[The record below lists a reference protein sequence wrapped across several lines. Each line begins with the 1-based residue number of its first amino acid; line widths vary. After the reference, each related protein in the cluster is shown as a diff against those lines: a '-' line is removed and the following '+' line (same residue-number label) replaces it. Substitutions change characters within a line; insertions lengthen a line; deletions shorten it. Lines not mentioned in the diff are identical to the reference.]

1 MGRRRKWA
9 IGLAILVLAGAGI
22 AWWWSRA
29 PDRAAREAP
38 SLTSVR
44 VARGDMEVRL
54 SGSGSVAVSTRE
66 SVRPSAAGTVK
77 TVEVKTGDRVERG
90 RVLATFE
97 GSAGDTEIARMELR
111 LEQLRLQL
119 KQAELAFKELQNS
132 GAEASQIER
141 AKMDL
146 RSIQLNIEEAEMD
159 LGEARKRAAGPEPL
173 TAPISGTVTAVNVKP
188 GDAVT
193 PQTEAVVVTDYE
205 ALELQ
210 ITVDELDVPKLRE
223 GQEAV
228 VRLEALPGRPIRGV
242 VEEISMEGT
251 HSGGVTTF
259 LVSIR
264 LESAEQVR
272 PGMSGTAEIVT
283 AAKKDALLLPI
294 EAVQMSGGRYYVL
307 RPAPETGVGDASD
320 GAGGAGPFPDRGDRG
335 ANGGG
340 PPAAGEA
347 PLGGAPAAGEAPS
360 AGAPAAGVVR
370 FPTALGNVNAVL
382 VPVEIGLYDE
392 SRVEIVSGLSEGD
405 EVLIPRFSNEAGFS
419 GIRRIVMGNPQG
431 PGYGFANARESG
443 QRPAGAPG
451 AGGGGAFPGGAGT
464 RGGG

>member
-9 IGLAILVLAGAGI
+9 IGLAVLVLAGAGI

-38 SLTSVR
+38 NLTSVR
-44 VARGDMEVRL
+44 VTRGDIEVRL

-66 SVRPSAAGTVK
+66 SVRPSAAGTVR
-77 TVEVKTGDRVERG
+77 TVEVKTGDRVEQG
-90 RVLATFE
+90 QVLGTFE
-97 GSAGDTEIARMELR
+97 GSADDTEIARLELR

-119 KQAELAFKELQNS
+119 RQAELEFKELQVS

-141 AKMDL
+141 ARMDL
-146 RSIQLNIEEAEMD
+146 RSIQLNIEEAELD
-159 LGEARKRAAGPEPL
+159 LEEARERAAGPDPL

-188 GDAVT
+188 GDAVS

-210 ITVDELDVPKLRE
+210 ITVDELDVPKLKE

-228 VRLEALPGRPIRGV
+228 VRLDALPGRTIRGT
-242 VEEISMEGT
+242 VEQISMEGT
-251 HSGGVTTF
+251 HANGVATF
-259 LVSIR
+259 LVAIR
-264 LESAEQVR
+264 LESADQVR
-272 PGMSGTAEIVT
+272 PGMSGTAEIGT

-307 RPAPETGVGDASD
+307 RPASEAGGGGAS
-320 GAGGAGPFPDRGDRG
+320 GGAGMAGTVPDRGDRG
-335 ANGGG
+335 TGGGG

-347 PLGGAPAAGEAPS
+347 PLAGAPAAGEAPS
-360 AGAPAAGVVR
+360 AGAPAAGAVR
-370 FPTALGNVNAVL
+370 FPTALGDVDAVL

-392 SRVEIVSGLSEGD
+392 SRIEIVSGLSEGD
-405 EVLIPRFSNEAGFS
+405 VVLIPRFADDAGGPGFRRVVTGVPGGPGGGFS
-419 GIRRIVMGNPQG
+419 GG
-431 PGYGFANARESG
+431 RETV
-443 QRPAGAPG
+443 QRPGDASGP
-451 AGGGGAFPGGAGT
+451 GGGGGFPGGSGT
-464 RGGG
+464 GGGG

>member
-1 MGRRRKWA
+1 MGRRKKWA
-9 IGLAILVLAGAGI
+9 IGLAVLVLAGAGI

-38 SLTSVR
+38 NLTSVR
-44 VARGDMEVRL
+44 VARGDIEVRL
-54 SGSGSVAVSTRE
+54 SGAGSVAVSTRE

-77 TVEVKTGDRVERG
+77 SVEVKTGDRVKRG
-90 RVLATFE
+90 QVLATFE
-97 GSAGDTEIARMELR
+97 GSANHSEIARLELR

-119 KQAELAFKELQNS
+119 RQAELAFKELQVA

-141 AKMDL
+141 ARMDL
-146 RSIQLNIEEAEMD
+146 RSIQLNIEEAELD
-159 LGEARKRAAGPEPL
+159 LEDARERAAGPDPL

-193 PQTEAVVVTDYE
+193 PQTEAMVITDYE

-228 VRLEALPGRPIRGV
+228 VLLDALPGRTIRGT

-251 HSGGVTTF
+251 HSGGVATF
-259 LVSIR
+259 LVAIR

-307 RPAPETGVGDASD
+307 RPASE
-320 GAGGAGPFPDRGDRG
+320 AGGGDPSNGTGGTGTVPDRSRDGRS
-335 ANGGG
+335 G
-340 PPAAGEA
+340 PPPAGES
-347 PLGGAPAAGEAPS
+347 PMNDAPAPDAAPS
-360 AGAPAAGVVR
+360 AGGPAAGAVR
-370 FPTALGNVNAVL
+370 FPTALGNVNAML

-392 SRVEIVSGLSEGD
+392 SRIEIVSGLSEGD
-405 EVLIPRFSNEAGFS
+405 EVLIPRFSNDAGFS
-419 GIRRIVMGNPQG
+419 GLRRVVMGNPGG
-431 PGYGFANARESG
+431 PGYGFANARETG
-443 QRPAGAPG
+443 QRPGSVPG
-451 AGGGGAFPGGAGT
+451 PGGGGAFPGGAGT